1 MLSRDTLYQLSQH
14 ERSQLINEMK
24 GVYGVPVQTY
34 VGSTVEGIYASRV
47 DLAQG
52 RVAIL
57 WRERSLQIV
66 PWQPAL
72 EQFGGKLVQGQ
83 VRSYGQ
89 TQGLALGQGLGL
101 DMTIGWKR
109 IRSPSLGLGVSLP
122 PM

>member
-1 MLSRDTLYQLSQH
+1 MRAVSTL
-14 ERSQLINEMK
+14 RR
-24 GVYGVPVQTY
+24 G
-34 VGSTVEGIYASRV
+34 ASPSC
-47 DLAQG
+47 G
-52 RVAIL
+52 GNGP
-57 WRERSLQIV
+57 LQIV

-83 VRSYGQ
+83 VRNYGQ

-101 DMTIGWKR
+101 SMTIGWKR